1 MKTILTVFALF
12 FSTLVSATPLDK
24 IVVFGDSLSD
34 NGNLYDYLDHEFP
47 PSPPYHQG
55 RFTNGPIWIELLAA
69 SYYPEDAAAHVQ
81 DFAFGGAGVT
91 ADEDALFS
99 LTHEIDSYFL
109 AHHDKAD
116 EHSLYVV
123 WIGSNNY
130 LSLPDSEDEPVSQVI
145 KGINDDLKRL
155 ADKGA
160 KHILVVGVPD
170 LGQTPAAREM
180 DAVEQLTDYSL
191 QHNQTLSAAVSDLK
205 NLYPDV
211 QWIYYDVNKPFT
223 DMLAAPEKYGFT
235 NIKDTCYEAMM
246 SQTTSQPILKMVS
259 TVKAGAGKGNCD
271 GYLFFDLVHPS
282 GLAHQVMNDKV
293 KELLDEAGVEF
304 H

>member
-12 FSTLVSATPLDK
+12 FSILVSATPLDK
-24 IVVFGDSLSD
+24 IIVFGDSLSD

-55 RFTNGPIWIELLAA
+55 RFTNGPVWIELLAA
-69 SYYPEDAAAHVQ
+69 SYYPEGSASHVQ
-81 DFAFGGAGVT
+81 DFAYGGAGVT
-91 ADEDALFS
+91 GDEEALFS
-99 LTHEIDSYFL
+99 LAHEIDSYFL

-116 EHSLYVV
+116 ANGLYVV

-130 LSLPDSEDEPVSQVI
+130 LSLPDPDSEPVNQVI
-145 KGINDDLKRL
+145 KGISDDLKRL

-160 KHILVVGVPD
+160 KHVLVVGVPD
-170 LGQTPAAREM
+170 LGQTPAARDM
-180 DAVEQLTDYSL
+180 DAIEQLTHYSIE
-191 QHNQTLSAAVSDLK
+191 HNQALSDELSALK
-205 NLYPDV
+205 NTYPDV

-235 NIKDTCYEAMM
+235 NIKDTCYEAMI
-246 SQTTSQPILKMVS
+246 SENTPQPILKMVS
-259 TVKAGAGKGNCD
+259 SVKAGTGQNNCD

-282 GLAHQVMNDKV
+282 VLAHQVMKDKV
-293 KELLDEAGVEF
+293 KELLDAEGVEF